1 MKQQKQPNPILES
14 ARRDS
19 LREDGPARGQL
30 LYFPSRVA
38 SCRITRKTGG
48 KQEQPSRHRALFIP
62 TEGKET
68 LELNLERTWS
78 RDQREWDRE
87 SVMRR
92 EGISTPTHPS
102 YSTGSTHNRK
112 ENGC

>member
-1 MKQQKQPNPILES
+1 MHIYTMNAINTTANNNQNPNLES

-48 KQEQPSRHRALFIP
+48 K
-62 TEGKET
+62 TK
-68 LELNLERTWS
+68 
-78 RDQREWDRE
+78 
-87 SVMRR
+87 
-92 EGISTPTHPS
+92 
-102 YSTGSTHNRK
+102 
-112 ENGC
+112 